1 MRRTFWMSVVVAA
14 GLLISGS
21 QMQAVAQGRGG
32 GGGGGGQGG
41 GRGGFGGGGFGG
53 GQMGQRVQGTV
64 TAATG
69 YKVTIQTQA
78 GDSYDITAADNARI
92 TRSGQPIKLSD
103 IKPGDNVTAMG
114 QVDATKK
121 TVQATMISDVDA
133 VTLAKAV
140 ANMGKTYILGRITA
154 IDADNLKL
162 TVARTDNV
170 SQVIAVDDGTSFQ
183 RGTSGVQA
191 DAVAAGALSTGGGFG
206 GGRGMGGGRGGAQ
219 AATPPAP
226 ESITLADIKVGDTV
240 MATGALK
247 NGAFTVLK
255 MGVSTPGAGPGASG
269 GGRRGAQGQP
279 VAADPIPQPA
289 VVPQ

>member
-1 MRRTFWMSVVVAA
+1 MRRIFWMSILVAA
-14 GLLISGS
+14 GLLVSGS
-21 QMQAVAQGRGG
+21 QMQTVAQGR

-69 YKVTIQTQA
+69 KKVTIQTQA

-92 TRSGQPIKLSD
+92 MRSGQPIKLGD
-103 IKPGDNVTAMG
+103 IKPGDSVIATG
-114 QVDATKK
+114 EVDAAKK
-121 TVQATMISDVDA
+121 TVQAMMISDVDA
-133 VTLAKAV
+133 ATLAKAV

-162 TVARTDNV
+162 TVARSDNV

-191 DAVAAGALSTGGGFG
+191 DVVAAGALSLGGGG
-206 GGRGMGGGRGGAQ
+206 GMGGGRGGAQ
-219 AATPPAP
+219 AARPPAP
-226 ESITLADIKVGDTV
+226 ESITLADIKVGDNV
-240 MATGALK
+240 AATGALK
-247 NGAFTVLK
+247 NGVFTVLK
-255 MGVSTPGAGPGASG
+255 MGVSTPGAGPGAPG
-269 GGRRGAQGQP
+269 GGRRSAPGQP
-279 VAADPIPQPA
+279 APADPVPQPS